1 MKKSAIVYSIVKSV
15 IDSPHMSVYDIILI
29 LIDQIEINGCLIF
42 LSVRRKLSRCT
53 FMEKPYISVKHLA
66 VEF

>member
-42 LSVRRKLSRCT
+42 LSVRRNLSLCT
-53 FMEKPYISVKHLA
+53 FMQKPYISVKDLA
-66 VEF
+66 DEF